1 MLTTHGESIEKGLRK
16 SLSGVIEPNR
26 LKGITFAAD
35 MSTRELGRGPVDL
48 LVGTVNS
55 VRLTNNERKL
65 IQEHF
70 KKALQNFNTDLGS
83 KGPKGA
89 YTPLQEGGW

>member
-1 MLTTHGESIEKGLRK
+1 
-16 SLSGVIEPNR
+16 
-26 LKGITFAAD
+26 

-48 LVGTVNS
+48 LVGTAS
-55 VRLTNNERKL
+55 SLRLSSNEKKL
-65 IQEHF
+65 IQDHF
-70 KKALQNFNTDLGS
+70 KKALQNLNADLGN